1 MTITGLFS
9 LLMSHRLTRMA
20 ALAGTGL
27 VLGSLLWQS
36 EESREPSDALAL
48 RGPSE
53 PDGFVVDGRYRS
65 FDINGQLETVIYSPR
80 IEQFEARNL
89 ATMSQP
95 DATLHDPDSDTTW
108 RMTANRGEFQEDK
121 DIIDLEGDVLVRRPL
136 ANGEVATLEA
146 EHLTLDNKQ
155 RTVYTDTPVVLTEAH
170 GVTRATGMKAWI
182 NDRVLELHSQV
193 KGRYDTPQSN

>member
-1 MTITGLFS
+1 MTITGLF
-9 LLMSHRLTRMA
+9 SHRLTRMA
-20 ALAGTGL
+20 ALAGTAL
-27 VLGSLLWQS
+27 VLASLLWQS
-36 EESREPSDALAL
+36 EENREPTDALEL
-48 RGPSE
+48 RGPTE
-53 PDGFVVDGRYRS
+53 PDGFVVNGRYRS
-65 FDINGQLETVIYSPR
+65 FDQNGQLETVIYSPR

-89 ATMSQP
+89 ATMLLP
-95 DATLHDPDSDTTW
+95 DATLHDPESATTW
-108 RMTANRGEFQEDK
+108 TLTANQGELRKDE

-182 NDRVLELHSQV
+182 DDRVLELQSQV
-193 KGRYDTPQSN
+193 KGHYDTPQSN

>member
-9 LLMSHRLTRMA
+9 HRLVRMA

-36 EESREPSDALAL
+36 EESREPIDAVNL

-53 PDGFVVDGRYRS
+53 PDGFVVNGRYRS
-65 FDINGQLETVIYSPR
+65 FDQNGQLETVIYSPR

-89 ATMSQP
+89 ATMLRP
-95 DATLHDPDSDTTW
+95 DATLHDTESGTTW
-108 RMTANRGEFQEDK
+108 MLTANQGELHENN
-121 DIIDLEGDVLVRRPL
+121 DIIDLDGDVLVRRPL

-182 NDRVLELHSQV
+182 DNRVLELQSQV
-193 KGRYDTPQSN
+193 KGHYDTPPSN

>member
-9 LLMSHRLTRMA
+9 LLFSHRLTRMA

-27 VLGSLLWQS
+27 ALGSLLWQS
-36 EESREPSDALAL
+36 EEAREPTNAREL

-65 FDINGQLETVIYSPR
+65 FDQNGQLETVIYSPR

-89 ATMSQP
+89 ATMLRP
-95 DATLHDPDSDTTW
+95 DATLHDPDSGTSW
-108 RMTANRGEFQEDK
+108 RMTANQGEFQKDK

-136 ANGEVATLEA
+136 ANGEVATLAA

-182 NDRVLELHSQV
+182 DDRVLELHSQV
-193 KGRYDTPQSN
+193 KGRYDTP